1 MDLAYAASAARNGCF
16 DEAAAVALVSIAESL
31 RTIAVAAQIE
41 HGTCVDC
48 LHPWKRH
55 APTSPE
61 GCRAQTGSG
70 KTCVCTE
77 GRAAL

>member
-55 APTSPE
+55 SGT
-61 GCRAQTGSG
+61 GCHHQTGSG
-70 KTCVCTE
+70 IICRCTE
-77 GRAAL
+77 VVPL